1 MDRTKYL
8 NLCKECAMICD
19 EGLYGMKIN
28 VPERLQVEYKGIKY
42 YPVGYELSFNRDG
55 SVRHVAIIHD
65 LKANSVCRAA
75 LKDIK

>member
-1 MDRTKYL
+1 MDRTDYL
-8 NLCKECAMICD
+8 NKCKECAMICD
-19 EGLYGMKIN
+19 ERLYGMKIN

-65 LKANSVCRAA
+65 LKANSICHAA

>member
-8 NLCKECAMICD
+8 NLCKECVMICD

-55 SVRHVAIIHD
+55 SVSHVAIIHD
-65 LKANSVCRAA
+65 LKANSVCRVA

>member
-8 NLCKECAMICD
+8 NRCKECAMLCD
-19 EGLYGMKIN
+19 EGLYGRKIN

-65 LKANSVCRAA
+65 LKANSICRAA